1 MKNRRAITI
10 KLAMFLVLC
19 VCLISIYCITVPTK
33 NIQYKPYT
41 FHLFGIIYTFIILC
55 SVVIIDFEKLAKKD
69 YIIALCLGLL
79 SIGVTRPVNYM
90 GIISGI
96 CALFAYL
103 GSVTLSGNY
112 ESKMLLLRSG
122 EVKDIM
128 KSIAI
133 ILFIGCV
140 FIFMEWL
147 GQNPLRF
154 SFDILSIFRALG
166 AGVSEEVI
174 FRLFIFSVIVYMC
187 KGKEPPKLLAFLI
200 MVIPFAMLHV
210 VDEVVAYGFFHSF
223 PNLIQVCLVAA
234 PITILAW
241 KRDLFTAMGIH
252 FVYDLIS
259 MSLLKK

>member
-79 SIGVTRPVNYM
+79 SIGVTSPVNYM

-96 CALFAYL
+96 CAFFAYL
-103 GSVTLSGNY
+103 GSVTLNCNY
-112 ESKMLLLRSG
+112 ESIMLLLRFG

-133 ILFIGCV
+133 IIFIGCI

-200 MVIPFAMLHV
+200 MVIPFALLHV
-210 VDEVVAYGFFHSF
+210 IDEVVVYGFFHSL
-223 PNLIQVCLVAA
+223 PALIQVCLVAA

-241 KRDLFTAMGIH
+241 KRDLFTAMGVH
-252 FVYDLIS
+252 FIYDVIS

>member
-79 SIGVTRPVNYM
+79 SIGVTSPVNYM

-112 ESKMLLLRSG
+112 ESKMHLFRSG

-128 KSIAI
+128 RSIAI

-154 SFDILSIFRALG
+154 SFDILSIFRAL
-166 AGVSEEVI
+166 VSEEVI

-187 KGKEPPKLLAFLI
+187 KGKEPPKLVTFLV
-200 MVIPFAMLHV
+200 MVVPFAMLHV
-210 VDEVVAYGFFHSF
+210 VDEVVSYGFFHSL

-234 PITILAW
+234 PITILA
-241 KRDLFTAMGIH
+241 
-252 FVYDLIS
+252 
-259 MSLLKK
+259 

>member
-1 MKNRRAITI
+1 
-10 KLAMFLVLC
+10 
-19 VCLISIYCITVPTK
+19 
-33 NIQYKPYT
+33 
-41 FHLFGIIYTFIILC
+41 
-55 SVVIIDFEKLAKKD
+55 VVIIDFEKLAKKD
-69 YIIALCLGLL
+69 YIIALSLSLL
-79 SIGVTRPVNYM
+79 SIGVTSPVNYM

-103 GSVTLSGNY
+103 GSVTLSDNN
-112 ESKMLLLRSG
+112 ESKMHLLRSG

-128 KSIAI
+128 KSIAV

-187 KGKEPPKLLAFLI
+187 KGKEPPKLVTFLV
-200 MVIPFAMLHV
+200 MVVPFAMLHV
-210 VDEVVAYGFFHSF
+210 VDEVVAYGFFHSL

-241 KRDLFTAMGIH
+241 KRDLFTAIGVH
-252 FVYDLIS
+252 FIYDVIS

>member
-69 YIIALCLGLL
+69 YIIALSLSLL
-79 SIGVTRPVNYM
+79 SIGVTSPVNYM

-96 CALFAYL
+96 CAFFAYL
-103 GSVTLSGNY
+103 GSVALSCNY
-112 ESKMLLLRSG
+112 ESKMHLLRSG

-128 KSIAI
+128 KSIAV

-140 FIFMEWL
+140 FIFME
-147 GQNPLRF
+147 
-154 SFDILSIFRALG
+154 
-166 AGVSEEVI
+166 
-174 FRLFIFSVIVYMC
+174 
-187 KGKEPPKLLAFLI
+187 
-200 MVIPFAMLHV
+200 
-210 VDEVVAYGFFHSF
+210 
-223 PNLIQVCLVAA
+223 
-234 PITILAW
+234 
-241 KRDLFTAMGIH
+241 
-252 FVYDLIS
+252 
-259 MSLLKK
+259 